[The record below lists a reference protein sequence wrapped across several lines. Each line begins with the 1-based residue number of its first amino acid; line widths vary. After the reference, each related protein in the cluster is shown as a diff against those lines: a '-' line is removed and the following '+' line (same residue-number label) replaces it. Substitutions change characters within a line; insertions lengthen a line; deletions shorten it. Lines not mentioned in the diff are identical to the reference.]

1 MRRFKKE
8 VSQVF
13 REMKHYSPPFS
24 GRQFKFFRREIPLKL
39 QMEFA
44 KFQRLDSSNGIDG
57 VSLTLSV

>member
-13 REMKHYSPPFS
+13 REMKHHSPPFS
-24 GRQFKFFRREIPLKL
+24 GRQSKNFRREILKF

-57 VSLTLSV
+57 VSLTLIV